1 MQGLHWFVENWFSV
15 LSSVGVI
22 GGLFFTAHSIRS
34 ETKTRKISN
43 LIAMTANHREVWK
56 ELLNRPE
63 LTRIVDPS
71 VEVNLRSITAQEQAF
86 VSMVVIHV
94 SSVYEALKGELL
106 IKQQGLRRDVGMFF
120 SLPIPRVIW
129 EKIKTLQ
136 NEDFVAFVEECRRER
151 SL

>member
-1 MQGLHWFVENWFSV
+1 
-15 LSSVGVI
+15 
-22 GGLFFTAHSIRS
+22 
-34 ETKTRKISN
+34 
-43 LIAMTANHREVWK
+43 
-56 ELLNRPE
+56 
-63 LTRIVDPS
+63 
-71 VEVNLRSITAQEQAF
+71 VNLRSITAQEQAF